1 MPGSSG
7 LFLANAFMY
16 WIQTTD
22 GDLIASFES
31 EEHMNN
37 FYKLLTTSKLS
48 PVPGQRIE
56 PEYHRSELVKLW
68 DRPQHSY
75 DESDMLEVGK

>member
-1 MPGSSG
+1 
-7 LFLANAFMY
+7 MY

-22 GDLIASFES
+22 GDFIASFRS
-31 EEHMNN
+31 KEHMNN

-56 PEYHRSELVKLW
+56 PEYHRMELVKLW
-68 DRPQHSY
+68 DSPQDSY
-75 DESDMLEVGK
+75 DESYLLELGK